1 MPRLGWGLG
10 GRVSRPSLREPD
22 LSGTAASSIF
32 LRAHLPQDKQEALAA
47 LDEVISNFSDREEK
61 ALHARRAS
69 MLSV

>member
-1 MPRLGWGLG
+1 
-10 GRVSRPSLREPD
+10 LREPD

-47 LDEVISNFSDREEK
+47 LDEVIANFSDKEEK